1 MLAGVVLSS
10 VLAGSFG
17 FVVSVLS
24 GHSPLV
30 SLLLYGMAG
39 VCGVLAFVWR
49 AMSAADRA
57 S

>member
-17 FVVSVLS
+17 FVLSLLS
-24 GHSPLV
+24 GNPPVV
-30 SLLLYGMAG
+30 SLLLYSMAG

-49 AMSAADRA
+49 AMLAEGQAQ
-57 S
+57 